1 MEHHDHPS
9 DEVMIKQ
16 YIKVFTWLFI
26 FTALTVFAAMDWVPK
41 SLESMGTALHIT
53 VGLIIAF
60 AKAIMVI
67 YIFMH
72 IKFDNKFLRAFI
84 FIPLFLFSV
93 LAFALNV
100 LGP

>member
-9 DEVMIKQ
+9 YEVMTKQ

-26 FTALTVFAAMDWVPK
+26 FTALTVLAAMDWVPH
-41 SLESMGTALHIT
+41 SWGEIGSTLHIT

-60 AKAIMVI
+60 AKAIMVV

-84 FIPLFLFSV
+84 YVPLFLFSV
-93 LAFALNV
+93 LSFALNF

>member
-1 MEHHDHPS
+1 MSHHEHPS
-9 DEVMIKQ
+9 DAEMIKQ
-16 YIKVFTWLFI
+16 YLKVFTWLFI

-41 SLESMGTALHIT
+41 SWGEIGSTVHIT

-60 AKAIMVI
+60 IKAIMVI

-72 IKFDNKFLRAFI
+72 IKFDSKFLRAFI
-84 FIPLFLFSV
+84 FVPLFLFCV
-93 LAFALNV
+93 LTFALNV

>member
-1 MEHHDHPS
+1 MGHHDHPS

-16 YIKVFTWLFI
+16 YIKIALVLF
-26 FTALTVFAAMDWVPK
+26 FLTVITLVASWNWVPAGWGELG
-41 SLESMGTALHIT
+41 STIHIM

-60 AKAIMVI
+60 IKAAMVI

-84 FIPLFLFSV
+84 FVPLFLLAV
-93 LAFALNV
+93 LTFALNV

>member
-1 MEHHDHPS
+1 MEHHDHPAP
-9 DEVMIKQ
+9 EVMIKQ
-16 YIKVFTWLFI
+16 YIKTALVLFI
-26 FTALTVFAAMDWVPK
+26 LTVLTLAASWNWVPA
-41 SLESMGTALHIT
+41 SWGEIGSTVHIL

-60 AKAIMVI
+60 VKAAMVI

-84 FIPLFLFSV
+84 FVPLFLFMV
-93 LAFALNV
+93 LSFALNV